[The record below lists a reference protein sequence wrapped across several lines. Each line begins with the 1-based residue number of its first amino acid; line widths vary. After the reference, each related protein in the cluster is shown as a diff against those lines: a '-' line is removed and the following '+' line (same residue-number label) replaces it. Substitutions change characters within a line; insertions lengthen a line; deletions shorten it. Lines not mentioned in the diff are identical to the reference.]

1 MATCLLSGTRVFPP
15 TGMQRASSM
24 ARSQAIYLRP
34 ALTMHKNDPSQPL
47 SPRALHHVH
56 GSAHYR
62 WPNAHSISCA
72 SHRNNAEIT
81 PLPQLPDG
89 DPESRRN
96 CGRAVRVLSCET
108 LASTLPVPTCG
119 IPESPHEGR
128 CRRYLSTRH
137 PSLHPRYCHTPGR
150 WLHRSLPLGNLPSQR
165 PGPSRLLA
173 PSRPSVGAH
182 SSRLVVRS
190 RPA

>member
-1 MATCLLSGTRVFPP
+1 MCTKYKPGTTDYILIPGIGGSNVTRSDVSGGNPHVYEAEEHRGRHAMMATCLLSGTRVFPSI
-15 TGMQRASSM
+15 GMQRASSM

-108 LASTLPVPTCG
+108 FASTLPVPTCG
-119 IPESPHEGR
+119 IPESP
-128 CRRYLSTRH
+128 
-137 PSLHPRYCHTPGR
+137 P
-150 WLHRSLPLGNLPSQR
+150 
-165 PGPSRLLA
+165 
-173 PSRPSVGAH
+173 
-182 SSRLVVRS
+182 
-190 RPA
+190 